1 MNDIRIIKQSEYDDA
16 KRVWRLCFPDDS
28 DEFIDYYFARRT
40 SPELILGAFSRC
52 GELIGTLHLLPREI
66 SFLGHPKRICF
77 VAGVGTVQSMRHK
90 GIASAMFEAAYPLMK
105 KRGFCASILQ
115 PFNVGFY
122 ERLGYEP
129 FVYAGIGE
137 INTACLLDVPLPC
150 VVAPDADKMLS
161 IYNAFMRPF
170 TGFALRDKA
179 CFENLISEFSLSGSV
194 TVMTENSY
202 AFCCIEGSCA
212 NVYESAGDITT
223 SLTLLASRYSSVKA
237 LVPTLY
243 SDVFGVK
250 QSVFNMIKVI
260 DEDVLISHTGF
271 STASEAVAHAKK
283 TALSFDRY

>member
-77 VAGVGTVQSMRHK
+77 VAGVGTVPSMRHK

-137 INTACLLDVPLPC
+137 INTACLLGVPLRHC
-150 VVAPDADKMLS
+150 
-161 IYNAFMRPF
+161 
-170 TGFALRDKA
+170 
-179 CFENLISEFSLSGSV
+179 
-194 TVMTENSY
+194 
-202 AFCCIEGSCA
+202 
-212 NVYESAGDITT
+212 
-223 SLTLLASRYSSVKA
+223 SR
-237 LVPTLY
+237 
-243 SDVFGVK
+243 
-250 QSVFNMIKVI
+250 
-260 DEDVLISHTGF
+260 
-271 STASEAVAHAKK
+271 
-283 TALSFDRY
+283 RR

>member
-1 MNDIRIIKQSEYDDA
+1 
-16 KRVWRLCFPDDS
+16 
-28 DEFIDYYFARRT
+28 
-40 SPELILGAFSRC
+40 
-52 GELIGTLHLLPREI
+52 
-66 SFLGHPKRICF
+66 
-77 VAGVGTVQSMRHK
+77 MRHK

-137 INTACLLDVPLPC
+137 INTACLLGVPLPC

-271 STASEAVAHAKK
+271 STAAEAVAHAKK
-283 TALSFDRY
+283 TALSFDKY